1 MATAI
6 VMAGM
11 AAIIAAAPRYGVTTT
26 VFAAAG
32 N

>member
-1 MATAI
+1 MVTAI

-11 AAIIAAAPRYGVTTT
+11 AVIIAGAPRYGVIIT